1 MIKNEIV
8 RNTVIMTVISL
19 ISGVLLGTV
28 YQVTAEPIK
37 QQKIKTQN
45 EAYQSVMKDASEFT
59 EINGFSSD
67 DAQKILNDAGF
78 VKDSVNECVVAK
90 DDDGKILGYVINVE
104 AGGGYGGNISFSM
117 GVDASGKITGISIT
131 DISETPG
138 LGMKAKTD
146 PSFLSQFIGNN
157 KTEYT
162 LRSDVNAITSAT
174 FTSKAMTNGI
184 NAGLAYFR
192 SIGGEQ

>member
-90 DDDGKILGYVINVE
+90 DDDGKIL
-104 AGGGYGGNISFSM
+104 F
-117 GVDASGKITGISIT
+117 
-131 DISETPG
+131 
-138 LGMKAKTD
+138 
-146 PSFLSQFIGNN
+146 FF
-157 KTEYT
+157 
-162 LRSDVNAITSAT
+162 
-174 FTSKAMTNGI
+174 
-184 NAGLAYFR
+184 
-192 SIGGEQ
+192 